1 MDSGSPDPSGFD
13 MVDRE
18 ARKSPHSTPEVL
30 FSEIDRPISVRDYFK
45 RPEGAHDLPNEVRAQ
60 IYQRGLAIIGVLFML
75 AVFTFL
81 LSTLMYYGTSWKLT
95 LNRLEVT
102 IVQSDPGLPIG
113 PNGTIFSVGQALADA
128 FLGARNPADK
138 MPIGRFTVIQSP
150 GVERA
155 EYLRKETHDEEIW
168 AGIQIPAN
176 LTLDYFLAMTGAR
189 DYFNTTLTGFLND
202 GRQSPTTTT
211 VRGALQAVVNGF
223 NTQFAVTA
231 AAGGLGPLDLNLAVP
246 QALVQP
252 VSIHWTVLFQT
263 IAGVNYFI
271 GTALVLGWSSLI
283 PVSIGVFNNTQEFY
297 KTMSPFRVAMI
308 RFAAFVLFCILLSLT
323 WTIILEAFGVPFATN
338 FGAVWWW
345 FFLVLLTF
353 SALIFFFVSSL
364 GPLGTVLL
372 TPFMVLMITTSNAFF
387 HTSTYFSDF
396 YSWGEAFPWYYAY
409 LGLRRVIF
417 GTPNAQ
423 SKFPNAVGILVAWWF
438 IAFLLDWLLYILRT
452 AQRLQHLQTPDTAL
466 GKLLIGFS
474 IGPSTQ
480 VGNAFGAVAPRGG
493 N

>member
-45 RPEGAHDLPNEVRAQ
+45 RPEGAHDLPNGVRAQ
-60 IYQRGLAIIGVLFML
+60 IYQRGLAIIGGRFLL

-81 LSTLMYYGTSWKLT
+81 LSTLMIYGTSWKLT

-113 PNGTIFSVGQALADA
+113 PNGTIFSVGQPLADA
-128 FLGARNPADK
+128 FLG
-138 MPIGRFTVIQSP
+138 
-150 GVERA
+150 
-155 EYLRKETHDEEIW
+155 
-168 AGIQIPAN
+168 
-176 LTLDYFLAMTGAR
+176 
-189 DYFNTTLTGFLND
+189 
-202 GRQSPTTTT
+202 
-211 VRGALQAVVNGF
+211 GF

-263 IAGVNYFI
+263 IAGVNFFI
-271 GTALVLGWSSLI
+271 DTALVLGWSSLV
-283 PVSIGVFNNTQEFY
+283 PVSIGIFNNTQEFY
-297 KTMSPFRVAMI
+297 KTMSPFRIAMI
-308 RFAAFVLFCILLSLT
+308 HFVASILFCILLSLT

-345 FFLVLLTF
+345 YFLVLLTF

-372 TPFMVLMITTSNAFF
+372 PPFMVLMITPSNAFF
-387 HTSTYFSDF
+387 HTSAYFSDF